1 MPEHTMI
8 GYVRFSENAIVPV
21 KATTG
26 SSAVDLF
33 SAENVL
39 VPAQGKSLIST
50 DIGIVLPDNT
60 CGVIMSRSGLALN
73 EDITVFPGL
82 IDNDYRGAI
91 KIIVFNDGHGN
102 FEIRQGMRIAQL
114 LIQRVVNPYL
124 CEVSKCV
131 MAPSQRGSGGF
142 GSTGS

>member
-21 KATTG
+21 KATSG
-26 SSAVDLF
+26 AFAIDLF

-39 VPAQGKSLIST
+39 VPGKGKALVST
-50 DIGIVLPDNT
+50 DIGIVLPENT
-60 CGVIMSRSGLALN
+60 CGIIMSRSGLALN
-73 EDITVFPGL
+73 QDVTVFPGV
-82 IDNDYRGAI
+82 IDFDYRGSI
-91 KIIVFNDGHGN
+91 KIIVYNNGHCN

-114 LIQRVVNPYL
+114 LVQRVVNAFL
-124 CEVSKCV
+124 CAMTEVS
-131 MAPSQRGSGGF
+131 PTQRGCGAF